1 MLVSLKRGYAC
12 AIIVYTQ
19 ANQLILYQFDTLY
32 TPCRHIEHMHEGV
45 WFTKTYSQNNSY
57 ENFTIFQLVL
67 NRAYEKMTAI
77 ENLKIFPAFIEQGL
91 LLVQI
96 NSYHSF

>member
-1 MLVSLKRGYAC
+1 MIVSEKRGYAC

-19 ANQLILYQFDTLY
+19 ANKLVLYQFDTLY
-32 TPCRHIEHMHEGV
+32 TLCRHIEHMHEGV
-45 WFTKTYSQNNSY
+45 WLTKTYSQNNSY
-57 ENFTIFQLVL
+57 ENFTIFPACIEK
-67 NRAYEKMTAI
+67 AYEKMTAI

-91 LLVQI
+91 LTVLI